1 MSRLNVLPRPS
12 EFQGSHLLAGPSSP
26 MLIRDRF
33 HCLREIRIRKEAN
46 VGISNAYF
54 ERARGSPVIPRFRSR
69 DVRRLLI
76 HVHRGSMFKDY
87 W

>member
-1 MSRLNVLPRPS
+1 MLPRPS

-33 HCLREIRIRKEAN
+33 HRLREIRIRKEAN

-54 ERARGSPVIPRFRSR
+54 ERARGSPVHRPPS
-69 DVRRLLI
+69 DQPTKCSPLLSSDTS
-76 HVHRGSMFKDY
+76 VPVA
-87 W
+87 